1 MLIGKG
7 RNTVIPIAVNK
18 PKTQLGAD
26 IITTYFCLFSSRSA
40 KQHLFQR
47 IGAMPDFSLFFF
59 FSFPEFLLSTYGLA
73 AESWRKL
80 RGTQCFAYFS
90 LKLKRLQ
97 YT

>member
-59 FSFPEFLLSTYGLA
+59 FLFQSSFYLLTGLQQKVGG
-73 AESWRKL
+73 S
-80 RGTQCFAYFS
+80 
-90 LKLKRLQ
+90 
-97 YT
+97 